1 MLPNTNRYVY
11 LPVHLPY
18 LPSKRQPN
26 KKPQKSTPNIQDLL
40 KKRLLHQNTDLNDK
54 SIHMNDFK
62 HDLNKIKIEVH
73 DKQLDGNSNK
83 SEANQTTSKSEGNQ
97 TTSKSEGNQTSKSE
111 GNQTTSKSEGNQTTS
126 KLEGNQTT
134 SKSEGNQTNKSE
146 GNQTSHTT
154 KSSSDIKQSN
164 DTLKKSIPTLES
176 EKIKDKQ
183 SDKSIDLAKKL
194 FDEVDTN
201 LKSNVKSE
209 KILHQNSQEK
219 KVDKSNDIEINRKL
233 DMDSRKNE
241 KSTPESLKR
250 MERLNKI
257 MEQSKLS
264 KSNDDDKKVS
274 SKPMKSLQDMLKFE
288 SIPLLAKKK
297 ETQLPLK
304 GSPSRNVLD
313 KNRKEVGKERDR
325 DPHRKEYDKESV
337 GRDREVSKGSSRE
350 RDRDR
355 DSLGGSGRERDR
367 DSFGGSSRERDRS
380 KDRIS
385 QSEGER
391 SKPTSDSKPDSSKL
405 HPLLANPK
413 RSFSVSTSD
422 SVAPK
427 RLKPLKDG
435 RYISSH
441 STRDVGEPSGSEEF
455 EKIVLEFPGKNAQ
468 ETFPLAVPKGD
479 NYNPLRDLYTTVQ
492 MIASHCIPAEIAANT
507 VGDDKRGILRNIIKA
522 CHLNNI
528 DDLIEGISQFN
539 DVLRELKLDGGFE
552 NDQISGPPGTFDL
565 IQHILEQAYSRSVAP
580 MSHLLNQYE
589 GFSNN
594 VYGEIT
600 HSFVHQI
607 ITQADI
613 QSDCIF
619 LDLGSGIGNV
629 VLQVAA
635 ECLCECYG
643 IEIMETPSSLA
654 KRQRSE
660 FLSRMS
666 YAFDGE
672 LNQGILAKF
681 LDLKESARVVS
692 LRSFIAGGGRQT
704 LRRINAIE
712 SIFTVK
718 EYIFPRDSCSWMSE
732 GGTYYISTVDRT
744 QLSNISI

>member
-1 MLPNTNRYVY
+1 M
-11 LPVHLPY
+11 
-18 LPSKRQPN
+18 
-26 KKPQKSTPNIQDLL
+26 
-40 KKRLLHQNTDLNDK
+40 
-54 SIHMNDFK
+54 
-62 HDLNKIKIEVH
+62 
-73 DKQLDGNSNK
+73 
-83 SEANQTTSKSEGNQ
+83 
-97 TTSKSEGNQTSKSE
+97 
-111 GNQTTSKSEGNQTTS
+111 
-126 KLEGNQTT
+126 
-134 SKSEGNQTNKSE
+134 
-146 GNQTSHTT
+146 
-154 KSSSDIKQSN
+154 
-164 DTLKKSIPTLES
+164 
-176 EKIKDKQ
+176 
-183 SDKSIDLAKKL
+183 
-194 FDEVDTN
+194 
-201 LKSNVKSE
+201 
-209 KILHQNSQEK
+209 
-219 KVDKSNDIEINRKL
+219 
-233 DMDSRKNE
+233 
-241 KSTPESLKR
+241 
-250 MERLNKI
+250 
-257 MEQSKLS
+257 
-264 KSNDDDKKVS
+264 
-274 SKPMKSLQDMLKFE
+274 
-288 SIPLLAKKK
+288 
-297 ETQLPLK
+297 
-304 GSPSRNVLD
+304 
-313 KNRKEVGKERDR
+313 
-325 DPHRKEYDKESV
+325 
-337 GRDREVSKGSSRE
+337 
-350 RDRDR
+350 
-355 DSLGGSGRERDR
+355 
-367 DSFGGSSRERDRS
+367 
-380 KDRIS
+380 
-385 QSEGER
+385 
-391 SKPTSDSKPDSSKL
+391 
-405 HPLLANPK
+405 
-413 RSFSVSTSD
+413 
-422 SVAPK
+422 
-427 RLKPLKDG
+427 
-435 RYISSH
+435 
-441 STRDVGEPSGSEEF
+441 GEPSGSEEF

-660 FLSRMS
+660 FLSRMRYYS
-666 YAFDGE
+666 KPCGRVYLKQGDFLEDASISDIISKADVIFVNNYAFDGE